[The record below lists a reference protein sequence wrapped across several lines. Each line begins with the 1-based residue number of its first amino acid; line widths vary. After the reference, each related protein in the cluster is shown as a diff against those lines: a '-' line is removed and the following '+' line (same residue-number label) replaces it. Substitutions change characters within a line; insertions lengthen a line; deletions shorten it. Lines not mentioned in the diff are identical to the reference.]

1 MKEILKRIISGE
13 ELSQAETHQIM
24 LNIIEQRYADVQISA
39 FLTALEMRGVT
50 VDELLGLREGLL
62 ETGRRVDLSPFEP
75 IDIVGTG
82 GDGKNTFNI
91 STCACFVVAG
101 AGYKVAK
108 HGNYASTSVSGASN
122 VLEEHG
128 VKFCADPDR
137 LRSALDKV
145 GIVYLH
151 APLFANGMKAVAPV
165 RKGLAVP
172 TCFNLLGPLV
182 NPSRPGNQ
190 LLGVATLKQ
199 LRLYSRVYERLG
211 INYGIVN
218 SIDGYDE
225 VSLTDDFKIKTN
237 GYERIINP
245 EEVGFARI
253 NPADIYGGATR
264 EEAKAVFDNVLEGT
278 ALRSQIDVVVA
289 NAAMAI
295 RVLDVEKSVEEC
307 VAVARE
313 SIESGKAFAK
323 LKQFVEFFS

>member
-1 MKEILKRIISGE
+1 MKDVLKRIIAGE

-24 LNIIEQRYADVQISA
+24 LNIVEQRYADVQIAA

-50 VDELLGLREGLL
+50 VDELLGLRDGLL
-62 ETGRRVDLSPFEP
+62 DTGKQIDLSPFEP

-122 VLEEHG
+122 VIEAHG
-128 VKFCADPDR
+128 VKFCADEDR
-137 LRSALDKV
+137 LREALDKV

-151 APLFANGMKAVAPV
+151 APLFASGMKAVAPT

-172 TCFNLLGPLV
+172 TCFNILGPLV
-182 NPSRPGNQ
+182 NPCRPKNQ

-225 VSLTDDFKIKTN
+225 VSLTGDFKIKTN
-237 GYERIINP
+237 GYERIITP

-253 NPADIYGGATR
+253 SAEEIYGGATLDDAR
-264 EEAKAVFDNVLEGT
+264 KVFDNVLTGS
-278 ALRSQIDVVVA
+278 ALRSQTDVAIA

-295 RVLDVEKSVEEC
+295 RVLDASKSVEDC
-307 VAVARE
+307 VAMARE
-313 SIESGKAFAK
+313 SIESGKAYEK

>member
-13 ELSQAETHQIM
+13 ELSQAETRQIM
-24 LNIIEQRYADVQISA
+24 LSIIEQRYADVQISA

-62 ETGRRVDLSPFEP
+62 ETGRRVDLSPFNP

-82 GDGKNTFNI
+82 
-91 STCACFVVAG
+91 
-101 AGYKVAK
+101 GYKVAK
-108 HGNYASTSVSGASN
+108 HGNYAATSVSGASN

-218 SIDGYDE
+218 SVDGYDE
-225 VSLTDDFKIKTN
+225 VSLTGDFKIKPH
-237 GYERIINP
+237 GYERIVTP
-245 EEVGFARI
+245 GEVGFARI

-295 RVLDVEKSVEEC
+295 RVLDAEKSVEEC